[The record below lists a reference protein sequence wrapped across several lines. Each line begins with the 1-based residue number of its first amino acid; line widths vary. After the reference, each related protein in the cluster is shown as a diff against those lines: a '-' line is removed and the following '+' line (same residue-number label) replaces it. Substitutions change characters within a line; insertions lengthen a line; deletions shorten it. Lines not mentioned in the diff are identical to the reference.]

1 MSAIEEQSI
10 DIFGATLT
18 RTKFVKGAGAMVV
31 GLTFVGA
38 GVGAKAANAAE
49 IPLLSGTKNSPDTG
63 LSDAWFTIHADNTI
77 TMRTGIA
84 EMGQGSASTAF
95 AMIAADELNV
105 PYSAITEVVIG
116 DTDRT
121 PGGGIAAGFMFL
133 GAPNIRKVAA
143 YIYQTMLSMAST
155 QLGAP
160 VGSWTV
166 KEGVI
171 SGGGKTV
178 PSGQLVGGK

>member
-1 MSAIEEQSI
+1 MSAIEEKTV

-18 RTKFVKGAGAMVV
+18 RSKFVKGAGAMVV
-31 GLTFVGA
+31 GLSFVGA
-38 GVGAKAANAAE
+38 GIGAQAASAAE
-49 IPLLSGTKNSPDTG
+49 VPLLPGTKNSPNPG
-63 LSDAWFTIHADNTI
+63 VSDAWFTIHADGTI

-95 AMIAADELNV
+95 AQIAADELNV

-143 YIYQTMLSMAST
+143 YLSPPLLTMGPT
-155 QLGAP
+155 QLRAP
-160 VGSWTV
+160 VG
-166 KEGVI
+166 
-171 SGGGKTV
+171 
-178 PSGQLVGGK
+178 